1 MTLVE
6 NKCRSIYHLKYFI
19 ISRFQKGLSTLGV
32 LEVIWQNPETMKR
45 VSTSLTCWQQ
55 HQWMPSSPLPGRQKA
70 PTSVGRKN
78 KRWLSYWIC
87 CWRSVGTNSSDVHM
101 EVFSVLAIQKTFDQ
115 GSPFANYP
123 LVGTFN
129 HIHFGGKSWIMS
141 GTRSK

>member
-1 MTLVE
+1 MQ
-6 NKCRSIYHLKYFI
+6 IYHLKYFII

-32 LEVIWQNPETMKR
+32 LEVIRRNPETMKR
-45 VSTSLTCWQQ
+45 AFVYEPDVLTAA
-55 HQWMPSSPLPGRQKA
+55 SVEDLFTITRSPEG
-70 PTSVGRKN
+70 TN
-78 KRWLSYWIC
+78 KRRQEEQTLAFLRDLLLDLEGQLEQTQVMCI
-87 CWRSVGTNSSDVHM
+87 

-129 HIHFGGKSWIMS
+129 HIHFGGKSLIMS